1 MSRYFPVSDVMTA
14 VQAKFEDCGLAS
26 HLAAGVTDVLVRAD
40 MMGHHTHGLSLMAHY
55 LTEIEKGG
63 MARSGEPETLRDD
76 GTSLLIE
83 GHRLPGGWLLSEV
96 IRQLVAR
103 SANHGVVTASIA
115 NCFHIG
121 ALQVY
126 LQAATEQGLMCFL
139 TTTDPGFYSL
149 APHGG
154 ADAVTTSNPIA
165 CGIPTETDPIL
176 IDMTS
181 TVVSN
186 AAIKNHATSGTPFPG
201 QWVKDNQ
208 GTFSNDPGVMSD
220 EPPGTI
226 APLGG
231 EDFGYKGFALS
242 MMVEAFALALS
253 GFGRTTETGTF
264 SEGVFVQL
272 INPDFFAG
280 RDIFLREMQALTDRT
295 INARPATGRGPVR
308 YPGQRAM
315 ESYRQSET
323 AGIVVSE
330 DVQALTGL
338 GLGD

>member
-1 MSRYFPVSDVMTA
+1 MSRHFPVSDVIKS
-14 VQAKFEDCGLAS
+14 VQAKFVDCGLAQ

-40 MMGHHTHGLSLMAHY
+40 MMGHHTHGLSLMPHY
-55 LTEIEKGG
+55 LGEIQRGS
-63 MARSGEPETLRDD
+63 MASSGEPETVRDD
-76 GTSLLIE
+76 GTSLFVE
-83 GHRLPGGWLLSEV
+83 GHRLPGGWLLSEM
-96 IRQLVAR
+96 IGQLVER

-121 ALQVY
+121 CLQVY

-139 TTTDPGFYSL
+139 TTTDPTFYSL

-165 CGIPTETDPIL
+165 CGIPTESDPIL

-186 AAIKNHATSGTPFPG
+186 AAIKNHSTAGTPFPG

-208 GTFSNDPGVMSD
+208 GNFSNDPDVMSAS
-220 EPPGTI
+220 PPGTI

-231 EDFGYKGFALS
+231 EDFGYKGYALS
-242 MMVEAFALALS
+242 MMVEAFSLALS
-253 GFGRTTETGTF
+253 GYSRTEKHGTF

-280 RDIFLREMQALTDRT
+280 RDIFQREMQDLSDRT
-295 INARPATGRGPVR
+295 VNSRAADGQGPVK

-315 ESYRQSET
+315 QSYRKSET
-323 AGIVVSE
+323 EGISVSDE
-330 DVQALTGL
+330 VQTLTRL
-338 GLGD
+338 GV